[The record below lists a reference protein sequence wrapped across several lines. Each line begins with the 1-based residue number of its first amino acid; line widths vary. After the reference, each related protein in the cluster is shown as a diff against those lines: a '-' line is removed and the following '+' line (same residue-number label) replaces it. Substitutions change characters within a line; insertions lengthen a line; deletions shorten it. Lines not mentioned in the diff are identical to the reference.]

1 MALPVGRNLSI
12 YKGDSY
18 SFSFRLRGRNPD
30 GTPGSYVDLT
40 GCTAKAQVRATE
52 DTSTVMAEFA
62 TQIPTQ
68 TGSDLGRV
76 NISLTSVQTE
86 GAGFTGGKW
95 DVQLT
100 WPDGSVKTYL
110 SGSVT
115 VTKEV
120 TRV

>member
-30 GTPGSYVDLT
+30 GTPGDYVDLS
-40 GCTAKAQVRATE
+40 GCTAKAQVRQTE
-52 DTSTVMAEFA
+52 DNSTVMAEFG
-62 TQIPTQ
+62 TEIPTQ
-68 TGSDLGRV
+68 SGNDLGRV
-76 NISLTSVQTE
+76 NLTLTSTQTE
-86 GAGFTGGKW
+86 GAGFVGGKW

-110 SGSVT
+110 AGSVT

>member
-1 MALPVGRNLSI
+1 MALPVGKNLSI

-18 SFSFRLRGRNPD
+18 EFSFRLRARAGD
-30 GTPGSYVDLT
+30 GTPGDYVDLT
-40 GCTAKAQVRATE
+40 GCTAKAQIRQTE
-52 DTSTVMAEFA
+52 DSSTTIAEF
-62 TQIPTQ
+62 TTEIPTQ
-68 TGSDLGRV
+68 NGDDLGRV
-76 NISLTSVQTE
+76 RLSLTSGQTS
-86 GAGFTGGKW
+86 ASNFTGGKW

-110 SGSVT
+110 AGTVT